1 MPTKTAS
8 RSRSQGNYITP
19 NTAEGKKI
27 LNYLRNRCEKALDYC
42 QENGLTSVED
52 FADAIEELTEA
63 DGKPGISVEV
73 KHNGLVLSL
82 SDRPEYGSTTGK
94 YMMEHLGE
102 PDDYRFTK
110 TGIEALLD
118 SPRTKTRSKKDNL
131 LDELDDEQPSPK
143 SKSKVAT
150 KSKKDDLLDE
160 LEDEQPSRRSK
171 SQTANKSKKDDLL
184 DDLEDDEPSHRSK
197 SKTNIKSQ
205 KDEIENSDDDEP
217 SPNSQ
222 TKRRSRK
229 DDVEELESEE
239 PLVKSKALSRSP
251 RDELSQLDEFELE
264 APQPKAKSQTKS
276 HLQNSDREDLEEEE
290 LSAKSQAKRK
300 LQTDE
305 PVEIAESLAV
315 TPSKTRTSQQRPQGK
330 KSNDQNI
337 DSILDAAVQVSG
349 RTAISGSEVEGTT
362 VSGLSGQVAVLATLI
377 GKKAASQIIEAAL
390 GAGKERQVADIVK
403 RLKAQSQ
410 RADSLSQRVTNL
422 VEADSVADA
431 MVESETLPIAEPE
444 PEPEQNIL
452 PEPDAELVS
461 TPGMLLAKA
470 VNKVHGKVDKI
481 SGRVRDNTAEKT
493 ASIKIDTEASF
504 EEQLVQ
510 INEALNRLEKRLDT
524 LEERIEALENKLSLQ
539 KSEIG
544 VQAGDAKVEP
554 PDSSTPSLS
563 DQFVQNATEIGET
576 ISLESTIPATSSAS
590 ATAKKI
596 TVTAQNLTQDSQ
608 LAATLAK
615 IYSLAEEEA
624 NAEGIGLEDGVD
636 LGEAKLYVTNFDSS
650 TAVSLKIKEGE
661 EMFSALQDKTGEWKV
676 TNDFLKPE
684 EKEELDR
691 LKIFQQ
697 AVNQERLAEM
707 VKRSNQDE
715 ISFTDS
721 QGSRLDFEVE
731 FSDKSKSKG
740 TVKGFNSHSEIVFEA
755 SLQKG
760 NVEVLLCDIPP
771 EEVENLLSQQQL
783 AQNHNSNK
791 QEARKTEAEME
802 I

>member
-1 MPTKTAS
+1 MATKTAY

-42 QENGLTSVED
+42 LENGLTSVED

-102 PDDYRFTK
+102 PDDNRFTK

-143 SKSKVAT
+143 SKSKAAT

-171 SQTANKSKKDDLL
+171 FQTATKSKKDDLL

-197 SKTNIKSQ
+197 SKANIKSK

-217 SPNSQ
+217 SPNSK

-229 DDVEELESEE
+229 DDVEELDSEE

-251 RDELSQLDEFELE
+251 RDELSELDEFEVKK
-264 APQPKAKSQTKS
+264 PQPKDKSQAKS
-276 HLQNSDREDLEEEE
+276 HLQNSEREDLEDEE
-290 LSAKSQAKRK
+290 LSTKSQAKRK

-305 PVEIAESLAV
+305 AVEVAESLAA

-362 VSGLSGQVAVLATLI
+362 VSGMSAQVAVLATLI

-422 VEADSVADA
+422 AEADSMADA
-431 MVESETLPIAEPE
+431 TVESEALPIAEPE

-452 PEPDAELVS
+452 SEPDAEFVS

-470 VNKVHGKVDKI
+470 VSKVHGKVDKI
-481 SGRVRDNTAEKT
+481 SGRVRDNNSEKT

-539 KSEIG
+539 KSETG
-544 VQAGDAKVEP
+544 VQAGDAKLEP

-563 DQFVQNATEIGET
+563 DQFVQNATEIGEK
-576 ISLESTIPATSSAS
+576 ISLESTIPASSAS

-596 TVTAQNLTQDSQ
+596 TVTAQNLTQDAQ

-624 NAEGIGLEDGVD
+624 NAEGIALEDGVD
-636 LGEAKLYVTNFDSS
+636 LGEAKLYVTNLDSS
-650 TAVSLKIKEGE
+650 TAVSLKTKEGE
-661 EMFSALQDKTGEWKV
+661 EMFSAVQDKTGEWKV

-697 AVNQERLAEM
+697 ALNQERLAEM
-707 VKRSNQDE
+707 VNRSGQDE

-760 NVEVLLCDIPP
+760 NLEVLLCDIPP

-783 AQNHNSNK
+783 APNHNSNK

>member
-1 MPTKTAS
+1 MATKTAY

-42 QENGLTSVED
+42 LENGLTSVED

-102 PDDYRFTK
+102 PDDNRFTK

-118 SPRTKTRSKKDNL
+118 SPRTKTRSKKDDL
-131 LDELDDEQPSPK
+131 LDELEDEEPSPAK
-143 SKSKVAT
+143 SKTAT
-150 KSKKDDLLDE
+150 KFKKDDLLDE
-160 LEDEQPSRRSK
+160 LEDEEPLPRAKSK
-171 SQTANKSKKDDLL
+171 TNTKSKKDEIKTW
-184 DDLEDDEPSHRSK
+184 EDDEPSANYK
-197 SKTNIKSQ
+197 NKTR
-205 KDEIENSDDDEP
+205 P
-217 SPNSQ
+217 
-222 TKRRSRK
+222 RK
-229 DDVEELESEE
+229 DDLEELESEE
-239 PLVKSKALSRSP
+239 LLLKSKALTRSP
-251 RDELSQLDEFELE
+251 RDELSELDEFELKE
-264 APQPKAKSQTKS
+264 PQSKAKPQTKS
-276 HLQNSDREDLEEEE
+276 HLQNSEREDLSDEE

-305 PVEIAESLAV
+305 AVEVAESLAR

-362 VSGLSGQVAVLATLI
+362 VSGLSTQVAVLATLM

-431 MVESETLPIAEPE
+431 RVESEALPIAEPK

-452 PEPDAELVS
+452 PEPDAEFVS

-470 VNKVHGKVDKI
+470 VSKVHGKVDKI
-481 SGRVRDNTAEKT
+481 SGRVRDNNSEKT

-539 KSEIG
+539 KSETD
-544 VQAGDAKVEP
+544 VQAGDAKLEP

-563 DQFVQNATEIGET
+563 DQFVQNATEIGEKF
-576 ISLESTIPATSSAS
+576 SLESTIPASNSAS

-596 TVTAQNLTQDSQ
+596 TVTAQNLIQDAQ

-615 IYSLAEEEA
+615 IYNLAEEEA
-624 NAEGIGLEDGVD
+624 NAEGIALEDGVD
-636 LGEAKLYVTNFDSS
+636 LGEAKLYITNFDSS
-650 TAVSLKIKEGE
+650 TAVSLKTKEGE
-661 EMFSALQDKTGEWKV
+661 ELFSAVQDKTGEWKV

-697 AVNQERLAEM
+697 ALNQERLAFM

-715 ISFTDS
+715 VSFTDS

-771 EEVENLLSQQQL
+771 EVVENLLSQQQL
-783 AQNHNSNK
+783 APNQNSNK
-791 QEARKTEAEME
+791 QEARKTETEME